1 MIACP
6 ASPSVTPPTGAA
18 RRLVVVIDSL
28 DVGGAEVQTVAV
40 LPELAKH
47 GWSIELVTITGR
59 ERLAPALAGRGVRV
73 LSRPRAS
80 GRLALLGR
88 LLWLAGTLLKLAGAR
103 PRPVLYA
110 LLPYATVIAGPI
122 TLLRGCPLTVG
133 RRSRNFYRQALHPVL
148 RWIEGQVVRRADAV
162 VANAEASRQDLI
174 AEGAEPDRVV
184 VIANGVDPD
193 RVRPAGDPA
202 ALRRELGIGPDTLV
216 LLQVANF
223 FPYKGHADLLAAL
236 SVLRRAN
243 GLPTDWL
250 AVFAGRD
257 PAGSENLD
265 RLRAQARELG
275 LLDRIRIGGER
286 SDIGS
291 LLGIGHIAVCAS
303 HQEGLSNALLEA
315 MAAGLAVV
323 STDVGGH
330 REALADG
337 RAGLVVPPHAPEA
350 LAAALGRLLHDP
362 DLRARLG
369 AAAAERAVRNYS
381 LTTSA
386 HALSLVLERVRER
399 HRPAS

>member
-1 MIACP
+1 MPEESPGQPP
-6 ASPSVTPPTGAA
+6 AETA
-18 RRLVVVIDSL
+18 RKLVVVIDSL
-28 DVGGAEVQTVAV
+28 EVGGAEVQTVAI
-40 LPELAKH
+40 LPELAKQ
-47 GWSIELVTITGR
+47 GWSIDLVTVTGR
-59 ERLAPALAGRGVRV
+59 ERLAPALAGRGARIR
-73 LSRPRAS
+73 SRPRAA
-80 GRLALLGR
+80 GRLDRLGR

-122 TLLRGCPLTVG
+122 ALLRGCPLAVG
-133 RRSRNFYRQALHPVL
+133 RRSRNFYREKLHPVV

-193 RVRPAGDPA
+193 RVRPAANPA
-202 ALRRELGIGPDTLV
+202 ALRRNLSINPDTLV

-236 SVLRRAN
+236 SALCRDGR
-243 GLPTDWL
+243 LPPDWL
-250 AVFAGRD
+250 VLFAGCD

-265 RLRAQARELG
+265 RLRAQARALG
-275 LLDRIRIGGER
+275 LLDRVRFLGERGDIGG
-286 SDIGS
+286 
-291 LLGIGHIAVCAS
+291 LLGIADIAVCAS

-330 REALADG
+330 RQALADG
-337 RAGLVVPPHAPEA
+337 RAGVIVPPHAPEE

-369 AAAAERAVRNYS
+369 AAAAARAAESYS
-381 LTTSA
+381 LPASA
-386 HALSLVLERVRER
+386 RALSLVLDRVRER
-399 HRPAS
+399 RRPAS